1 MTRRRFRILSWAVA
15 CLVGSACELTD
26 TPDRAFEPEIL
37 PLPANPSDYAPLAA
51 YEAMHVPADNPMTPE
66 KVALGRQLYWDKRL
80 SGDGALS
87 CYSCHVCEYGLTDGR
102 ARAIGAF
109 GKQLTRSAPT
119 VWNIG
124 YHSEFYWDGRA
135 KTLEAQALAAW
146 KGANMGAAQP
156 EEIVAQLNSIK
167 GYREQ
172 FQRIFGEDATPQD
185 VSKALAAYMRTII
198 SGDTPWDRWQA
209 GDQAAVSEAAKK
221 GYEAFKKAKCDNCH
235 SGVLFTDLQYHN
247 TGIGMKTEEPDLG
260 RYKVT
265 QVEED
270 KGAFKTPTLRDISDS
285 APYFHDGS
293 SPTLEETVEIMVE
306 GGKPNPYLDKTN
318 LEPADLNAEETANL
332 VEFLRS
338 LDQSCQQFEP
348 KLPVE

>member
-1 MTRRRFRILSWAVA
+1 M
-15 CLVGSACELTD
+15 GQ
-26 TPDRAFEPEIL
+26 
-37 PLPANPSDYAPLAA
+37 
-51 YEAMHVPADNPMTPE
+51 
-66 KVALGRQLYWDKRL
+66 KL

-209 GDQAAVSEAAKK
+209 GDQAALARLPKRAMRPSRRPNATIVTPESYSRTCNITILDWHE
-221 GYEAFKKAKCDNCH
+221 DRR
-235 SGVLFTDLQYHN
+235 
-247 TGIGMKTEEPDLG
+247 TGLG

-293 SPTLEETVEIMVE
+293 SPTLEEAVEIMVE

-338 LDQSCQQFEP
+338 LEP
-348 KLPVE
+348 ILPAV